1 MDFLL
6 KLCYNLYI
14 KKRRKNFMLKG
25 FYGGKFLPFHRG
37 HLHCIL
43 EASSKVDELHVILFH
58 SSKEEKDIFQSETA
72 FGNRY
77 LTPKIREMVIR
88 KELRNFE
95 HIKIHSIDCSSI
107 PTDLYLT
114 SWEKEALEVEKV
126 IGTFDAIF
134 SSEPMYEPIFNKLYP
149 KAQHILIDVDRR
161 LVPISGTQLRDK
173 KPMQAYEFLPRAYQ
187 EFVNR
192 SVLIVGTESCGKT
205 TLVQKLAK
213 HFNTSYTLE
222 FARDFCIEYGIGDP
236 DISLYPLFLYG
247 QKMAEF
253 EASRTAN
260 RVYFCDTEAIVTN
273 YYAMLYENTD
283 LEIARAVAATQKYDL
298 VIYLRPSNRW
308 VDDGYRMHSQE
319 EVRQEND
326 RKLLELF
333 EEHNVELNI
342 LEGTY
347 QENYTNAI
355 ELVRKMM
362 EQ

>member
-1 MDFLL
+1 MC
-6 KLCYNLYI
+6 KE
-14 KKRRKNFMLKG
+14 KEKTFMTKG

-43 EASSKVDELHVILFH
+43 EASSRVDELHVILFH
-58 SSKEEKDIFQSETA
+58 SGKEEREALEQGTK
-72 FGNRY
+72 FGNQY

-88 KELRNFE
+88 KELRSFE
-95 HIKIHSIDCSSI
+95 HIKVHSIDCSRI

-126 IGTFDAIF
+126 IGTFDYIF
-134 SSEPMYEPIFNKLYP
+134 SSEPTYEPIFSKLYP
-149 KAQHILIDVDRR
+149 HAKHLLIDVDRT
-161 LVPISGTQLRDK
+161 LVPISGTTLREVS
-173 KPMQAYEFLPRAYQ
+173 PMKAYEFLPRAYQ

-260 RVYFCDTEAIVTN
+260 KVYFCDTEAIVTN
-273 YYAMLYENTD
+273 YYSMLYENTD

-298 VIYLRPSNRW
+298 VIYLKPSNRW

-326 RKLLELF
+326 RKLLALF
-333 EEHNVELNI
+333 EEHGVELNI

-347 QENYTNAI
+347 EENYTNSI
-355 ELVRKMM
+355 KLVRKMM
-362 EQ
+362 AQND

>member
-1 MDFLL
+1 MT
-6 KLCYNLYI
+6 
-14 KKRRKNFMLKG
+14 KG

-43 EASSKVDELHVILFH
+43 EASGRVDELHVVLFH
-58 SSKEEKDIFQSETA
+58 SSEEEKDILKMETK
-72 FGNRY
+72 FGNQY

-88 KELRNFE
+88 KELKAFD
-95 HIKIHSIDCSSI
+95 HIKVHTIDCSILPQVKGLS
-107 PTDLYLT
+107 
-114 SWEKEALEVEKV
+114 SWEREAIEVVEL
-126 IGTFDAIF
+126 IGDFDFIF
-134 SSEPMYEPIFNKLYP
+134 SSEINYDRVFKKLYAA
-149 KAQHILIDVDRR
+149 KHILLDVERA
-161 LVPISGTQLRDK
+161 LVPISGTALRSMT
-173 KPMQAYEFLPRAYQ
+173 PMQAYEFLPRAYQ
-187 EFVNR
+187 ELVNR

-222 FARDFCIEYGIGDP
+222 FARDFCVEYGVGDP

-247 QKMAEF
+247 QKIAEF

-260 RVYFCDTEAIVTN
+260 KIYFCDTEAIVTN

-283 LEIARAVAATQKYDL
+283 MPLARAVAATQKYDL
-298 VIYLRPSNRW
+298 VIYLKPSNRW

-319 EVRQEND
+319 EVRNEND
-326 RKLLELF
+326 RKLIKLF
-333 EEHNVELNI
+333 NEHNVELNI

-362 EQ
+362 DK